1 MNANNIKKNISEN
14 DIFSFLQDLGGEPYK
29 QGNSI
34 ISRTI
39 CHNPPHNGSHKL
51 YYDIDRKFFHCFTEC
66 SCSYDIFSLIE
77 QVKGMDFKESLKY
90 TKEYFGYSSDSSSV
104 DYSEQ
109 IDMSFFNTF
118 NKKTEFKKLPSYNEK
133 VLRVFDDKYHVSW
146 VKDYI
151 SPDIMK
157 KYNIKLDILKQRII
171 IPHYDIDDRLV
182 GIRVRNLDEDMVER
196 GMKYVPLF
204 TSKTTNYRH
213 MTGSNLYGLNVTKN
227 NIEAVKKVVLF
238 EGEKSVLALD
248 TFYGGKGIGV
258 GVSGANLSEYQRHI
272 LNKLDIEEVV
282 IAFDKEF
289 YKIGDSLE
297 KFYAEKIEK
306 TIINKLK
313 ASYNVS
319 VIWDTKDL
327 LDYKDSPTDKG
338 KDVWLELWD
347 NRIRIN

>member
-1 MNANNIKKNISEN
+1 MDAETLKTSLSKN
-14 DIFSFLQDLGGEPYK
+14 DILALLEEFQAEPK
-29 QGNSI
+29 VENSVI
-34 ISRTI
+34 ISRTV
-39 CHNPPHNGSHKL
+39 CHNGVCNGSHKL
-51 YYDIDRKFFHCFTEC
+51 YWYEDTGLFNCYTHDGVMDVFELVMKVKNVEFIEAFNFIKDFFQINGHSDIAPDERIETRFF
-66 SCSYDIFSLIE
+66 D
-77 QVKGMDFKESLKY
+77 K
-90 TKEYFGYSSDSSSV
+90 
-104 DYSEQ
+104 
-109 IDMSFFNTF
+109 F
-118 NKKTEFKKLPSYNEK
+118 NKKTEFKKLPSYDEK

-146 VKDYI
+146 VRDYI

-157 KYNIKLDILKQRII
+157 KYNIKLDILRQRII

-182 GIRVRNLDEDMVER
+182 GIRVRNLDEDIVER

-213 MTGSNLYGLNVTKN
+213 MTGSNLYGLNITKD
-227 NIEAVKKVVLF
+227 NIETVKKIVLF

-272 LNKLDIEEVV
+272 LNKLDVEEVI

-289 YKIGDSLE
+289 YKIGDPLE

-338 KDVWLELWD
+338 KNVWLELWD
-347 NRIRIN
+347 SRIRIN

>member
-1 MNANNIKKNISEN
+1 MDAETLKTSLSKN
-14 DIFSFLQDLGGEPYK
+14 DILALLEEFQAEPK
-29 QGNSI
+29 VENSVI
-34 ISRTI
+34 ISRTV
-39 CHNPPHNGSHKL
+39 CHNGVCNGSHKL
-51 YYDIDRKFFHCFTEC
+51 YWYEDTGVFNCYTNCSSMDVFELVMKVKNVEFIEAFNFIKDFFQINGHSDITPDERIETRFF
-66 SCSYDIFSLIE
+66 D
-77 QVKGMDFKESLKY
+77 K
-90 TKEYFGYSSDSSSV
+90 
-104 DYSEQ
+104 
-109 IDMSFFNTF
+109 F
-118 NKKTEFKKLPSYNEK
+118 NKKTEFKKLPSYNKK

-146 VKDYI
+146 VRDYI

-157 KYNIKLDILKQRII
+157 KYNIKLDILRQRII

-213 MTGSNLYGLNVTKN
+213 MTGSNLYGLNITKD

-289 YKIGDSLE
+289 HEIGDPLE
-297 KFYAEKIEK
+297 RFYADKIEK

-313 ASYNVS
+313 ASYNIS